1 MMEAENL
8 GNLVCAC
15 QSYQIQLFY
24 KEASIVM
31 ALRELKQAKQPI
43 YCLHKGVVMITVFLI
58 DYSAYP
64 SLDSRIT
71 SPLQVRCDALRGQR
85 LMHTTIPRI
94 NPVMSVTV

>member
-1 MMEAENL
+1 MSNLARLSSLAPRISTLTYAIIMMEAENP
-8 GNLVCAC
+8 GNLVCVC

-58 DYSAYP
+58 DYPAYP

-71 SPLQVRCDALRGQR
+71 SPLQVR
-85 LMHTTIPRI
+85 
-94 NPVMSVTV
+94 

>member
-1 MMEAENL
+1 MMETENL
-8 GNLVCAC
+8 GNLVCTC

-31 ALRELKQAKQPI
+31 TLHELKQAKQLI
-43 YCLHKGVVMITVFLI
+43 YCLHKGAVMITVFLI

-71 SPLQVRCDALRGQR
+71 SPLQVR
-85 LMHTTIPRI
+85 
-94 NPVMSVTV
+94 